1 MALKILIVIAILG
14 LFCCMIYSSI
24 SDDEINKEI
33 ELSIINKYHGPVPLG
48 YNQTHFWKTGEMILE
63 DNK

>member
-1 MALKILIVIAILG
+1 
-14 LFCCMIYSSI
+14 MIYSSI
-24 SDDEINKEI
+24 SDDEINKDI

-48 YNQTHFWKTGEMILE
+48 YNQTHFWETGEMILE